1 MLNPFSA
8 KNISNWGKKKDF
20 WEPIFKK
27 KKLDIFFSLFVNSN
41 IASEPEFILLRR
53 GKELKGSDS
62 KLIFASLMDEVW

>member
-8 KNISNWGKKKDF
+8 KNISNWGKKK
-20 WEPIFKK
+20 IFGSQYLKK
-27 KKLDIFFSLFVNSN
+27 KSWIFFSLFVNSN